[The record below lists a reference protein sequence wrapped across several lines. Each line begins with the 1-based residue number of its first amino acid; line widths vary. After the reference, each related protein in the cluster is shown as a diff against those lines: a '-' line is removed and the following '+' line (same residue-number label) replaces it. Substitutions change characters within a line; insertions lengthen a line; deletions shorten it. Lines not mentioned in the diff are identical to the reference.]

1 MFSFIENATK
11 SMIKMTEF
19 SIFNK
24 MKENHE
30 NRYFLLKKRIKTK
43 SKTTDNHNLT
53 DKLKKTKTY
62 SCILKKTINV
72 QYKFYHLQKYLQK

>member
-24 MKENHE
+24 MKENHD
-30 NRYFLLKKRIKTK
+30 NRYFLLKKILKTK

-53 DKLKKTKTY
+53 GRLKKKTY

-72 QYKFYHLQKYLQK
+72 QYKFYHNKYLQK